1 MNIIVTCYSPL
12 QVFLAILWPS
22 LALTMLIKSYQ
33 PAQLTPSD
41 HLSEMFFLGPLTLWI
56 AYFAWSIA
64 LKTPN
69 ILSKAIWIIS
79 AQSCFWAFIYWAG
92 GTVFHSGYMNE
103 WTNDQIWAFATID
116 YDHSARTYNPESW
129 SGVVTYFRWLCGINV
144 AVVLL
149 ETIFYKGSSEML
161 ICAILQGIGIY
172 QVLIIIA
179 MIFDEP
185 KVLLALHNMISEP
198 TPEIQIGSDTKRNRK
213 KISKIYQKL

>member
-1 MNIIVTCYSPL
+1 
-12 QVFLAILWPS
+12 
-22 LALTMLIKSYQ
+22 MLLKSYR
-33 PAQLTPSD
+33 PAQLSPSD
-41 HLSEMFFLGPLTLWI
+41 HLSEMFFLGPITLWV
-56 AYFAWSIA
+56 AYYAWSIS
-64 LKTPN
+64 LKAPN
-69 ILSKAIWIIS
+69 ILSKILWLIS
-79 AQSCFWAFIYWAG
+79 TQSCFWVFMYWAG
-92 GTVFHSGYMNE
+92 GTAFHSGFMND
-103 WTNDQIWAFATID
+103 WSNDQIWAFATID
-116 YDHSARTYNPESW
+116 YDNNANTYNPEGW
-129 SGVVTYFRWLCGINV
+129 GGVVAYFRWLCGINV

-149 ETIFYKGSSEML
+149 ETIFYKGSSEMF